1 VETIQILIL
10 FDAKND
16 FHQNGAVAG
25 ENFVVKVIGF
35 IVNHQGFE
43 IIGREEFE
51 FQLLL
56 QGMFLFDRLFDQLPH
71 I

>member
-1 VETIQILIL
+1 LRKRKEKKKKKKKRKI
-10 FDAKND
+10 KNRISC
-16 FHQNGAVAG
+16 Q
-25 ENFVVKVIGF
+25 GF